1 MPIDDIRRAPGGTT
15 SGKSSRSQNIPDTI
29 VDTKTGSKYVRGS
42 FLGKGL
48 ELICKENLGALIFKS
63 GGFAYCYKL
72 TDIRTKKLFAGK
84 IVSKATLTKHR
95 AKEKLRSEVQIH
107 KSLNH
112 KHVVGFHSFFEDDNN
127 VYILLELCPNQSMM
141 ELHKRR
147 RALTEAECRYYLVQI
162 VLGTKYMHR
171 CKVIHRDLKL
181 GNLFLGPC
189 MDVKV
194 GDFGLATTVTYDG
207 ERKKTLCG
215 TPNYIAPE
223 ILEGRRGHSFEVDIW
238 SIGCILYT
246 LLIGKPPF
254 ETRDIKTT
262 YRKIRHN
269 DYTIPPSA
277 NISSDA
283 ENLIRIL
290 LHPEPSKRPGLDAIL
305 EHPFITAHFV
315 PAKLPASA
323 LTVRP
328 TFSDTA
334 PMNMNEIAGNASVT
348 NENHPNGQPSSLVDS
363 LTQLVARQQI
373 STKPA
378 RQPLSTINGQNPSL
392 VAPVVSCLEAGIFMT
407 AISTCCSQQK
417 SVAQLGIGA
426 ANSAKSKLEK
436 LHTRLFNVTA
446 EQPKASTTYLP
457 ATAPSTETKR
467 GVAVTKWV
475 DYSFK
480 YGLGYQLSDGTVGV
494 FFNDHTKIAL
504 ASDLKH
510 VEFME
515 RECRG
520 GKVTCMTLD
529 SYPEA
534 LTKKVTLLKY
544 FRDYMRENLQDG
556 PEAML
561 CDRPVYEA
569 GLAVVNKWLRT
580 KHAIVFRL
588 NVGVVQVNFFDHS
601 KLVVNGPR
609 DTVTY
614 INTQGETVTYYLED
628 VAKSNHPSLENLS
641 SRLTYVSDIVDHMV
655 SKQRGTAG
663 KIEAA
668 EVKTEATA

>member
-1 MPIDDIRRAPGGTT
+1 MTSLRPHVPKTYAAPT
-15 SGKSSRSQNIPDTI
+15 SGVTKHSSRSSTIPDTI
-29 VDTKTGSKYVRGS
+29 YDKHTGSKYVRGS
-42 FLGKGL
+42 FLGKG
-48 ELICKENLGALIFKS
+48 
-63 GGFAYCYKL
+63 GFAYCYKL
-72 TDIRTKKLFAGK
+72 TDVKTKKVYAGK

-95 AKEKLRSEVQIH
+95 AKEKLRSEIQIH
-107 KSLNH
+107 KSLRH
-112 KHVVGFHSFFEDDNN
+112 KHVVDFHSFFEDENN

-147 RALTEAECRYYLVQI
+147 RALTEAEARYYLVQI
-162 VLGTKYMHR
+162 VLATKYMHKR
-171 CKVIHRDLKL
+171 KVIHRDLKL
-181 GNLFLGPC
+181 GNLFLGSR

-223 ILEGRRGHSFEVDIW
+223 ILEGRQGHSFEVDVW

-246 LLIGKPPF
+246 LLVGKPPF

-269 DYTIPPSA
+269 DYNIPA
-277 NISSDA
+277 AAKVTSDA
-283 ENLIRIL
+283 ENLIRNL
-290 LHPEPSKRPGLDAIL
+290 LHPEPTKRPSLDAIL
-305 EHPFITAHFV
+305 EHPFVTAHFV
-315 PAKLPASA
+315 PATLPVSA

-328 TFSDTA
+328 TFSGTPAMAVHD
-334 PMNMNEIAGNASVT
+334 
-348 NENHPNGQPSSLVDS
+348 LVDGDS
-363 LTQLVARQQI
+363 HHHAHPRAQA
-373 STKPA
+373 PA
-378 RQPLSTINGQNPSL
+378 AVHDTRRGASGAKATRQPLSSINNQLPGTTTTSAPMKK
-392 VAPVVSCLEAGIFMT
+392 VAAAPVPS
-407 AISTCCSQQK
+407 SS
-417 SVAQLGIGA
+417 SR
-426 ANSAKSKLEK
+426 SKLEK
-436 LHTRLFNVTA
+436 LHKRLFNVTA
-446 EQPKASTTYLP
+446 EQAKASTSFLP
-457 ATAPSTETKR
+457 APAPSAETRR

-504 ASDLKH
+504 AADLKH
-510 VEFME
+510 VEFTD
-515 RECRG
+515 RDCRG

-529 SYPEA
+529 AYPDE
-534 LTKKVTLLKY
+534 LNKKITLLKY

-556 PEAML
+556 PDAML
-561 CDRPVYEA
+561 ADKRVYEP

-580 KHAIVFRL
+580 KHAIVFRM

-609 DTVTY
+609 DTVTF
-614 INTQGETVTYYLED
+614 INTEGETNTYFLDD

-655 SKQRGTAG
+655 SKQRSTA
-663 KIEAA
+663 
-668 EVKTEATA
+668 TTSSEATA